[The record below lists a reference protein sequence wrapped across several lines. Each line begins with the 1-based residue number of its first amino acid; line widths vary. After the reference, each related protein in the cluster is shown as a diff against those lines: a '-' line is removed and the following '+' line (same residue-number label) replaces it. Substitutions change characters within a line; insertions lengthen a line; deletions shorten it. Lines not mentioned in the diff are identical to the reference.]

1 MGTERQNDWMSSH
14 NKRLNP
20 HHPIIHSQ
28 NKALSEHGKKMVG
41 RHFAQ
46 PKKNLIAMV
55 GIGSNNPV
63 ITRSCSTSHLRPP
76 VQGSLLKRLESTK
89 AKAHVLDQTGTDR
102 HGPLRAHWWIKLMYD
117 DLPDLPIKNGVIFQC
132 ATLKNQIPVCN
143 VEEPDATSFF
153 RHTQLLKTGYQ
164 AQAPSLTPQPP
175 ESSASF
181 CSVCRS
187 QACGCPS

>member
-1 MGTERQNDWMSSH
+1 MSSH

-46 PKKNLIAMV
+46 PKKNQIAMV
-55 GIGSNNPV
+55 GI
-63 ITRSCSTSHLRPP
+63 STPHLRPP

-102 HGPLRAHWWIKLMYD
+102 HGPAR
-117 DLPDLPIKNGVIFQC
+117 
-132 ATLKNQIPVCN
+132 
-143 VEEPDATSFF
+143 TSSGP
-153 RHTQLLKTGYQ
+153 LVNKID
-164 AQAPSLTPQPP
+164 
-175 ESSASF
+175 
-181 CSVCRS
+181 V
-187 QACGCPS
+187 